1 MNSSISIS
9 IFRLSFI
16 AAFIFL
22 TLIVSQEARS
32 QSQTL
37 SISGG
42 LVNLSG
48 GQSAKFT
55 LQPSFGF
62 QIGQRL
68 SDNWF
73 IRLGFSKQTFYND
86 TTATSSFALG
96 YNKDD
101 ATLKWK
107 ATRLSMQF
115 DRFFGHAENK
125 FNFSAGI
132 GGGLMVWE
140 ILDPAGDMLIT
151 VTSSKNQPTD
161 YSASEIFLT
170 FRTGLHLSLSPK
182 FSLSFATNVDY
193 LTGAGADFA
202 EQIKSDRDSWQLGS
216 SLSLKLGFG
225 GHTDVSWQ
233 PVQPAISPSDY
244 SGSGVSRVMSSVA
257 VDSDQDGVPDD
268 QDDCRLNEPG
278 VKVDR
283 YGCPLD
289 TDFDGVPD
297 GLDHCPN
304 TDREAGN
311 LVDVYGCAIDS
322 DFDGIP
328 DFADDCPHNRIGAQV
343 DSQGCPLDSD
353 KDGVPDGLDDCPY
366 TLSGVE
372 VDRNGC
378 IDLSIIDKPLIL
390 NIDYLPG
397 SFEVDPHNIK
407 KLKRLARLLN
417 FIEDVRMEINGYTD
431 NIGTTLANRKLSLR
445 RAARVK
451 EYLVSY
457 GVNAARFKLFGQGE
471 TNFVA
476 SNDTS
481 KGRNKNRRIEIV
493 FYK

>member
-1 MNSSISIS
+1 
-9 IFRLSFI
+9 
-16 AAFIFL
+16 
-22 TLIVSQEARS
+22 
-32 QSQTL
+32 
-37 SISGG
+37 
-42 LVNLSG
+42 
-48 GQSAKFT
+48 
-55 LQPSFGF
+55 
-62 QIGQRL
+62 
-68 SDNWF
+68 
-73 IRLGFSKQTFYND
+73 
-86 TTATSSFALG
+86 
-96 YNKDD
+96 
-101 ATLKWK
+101 
-107 ATRLSMQF
+107 
-115 DRFFGHAENK
+115 
-125 FNFSAGI
+125 
-132 GGGLMVWE
+132 
-140 ILDPAGDMLIT
+140 
-151 VTSSKNQPTD
+151 
-161 YSASEIFLT
+161 
-170 FRTGLHLSLSPK
+170 
-182 FSLSFATNVDY
+182 
-193 LTGAGADFA
+193 
-202 EQIKSDRDSWQLGS
+202 
-216 SLSLKLGFG
+216 
-225 GHTDVSWQ
+225 
-233 PVQPAISPSDY
+233 
-244 SGSGVSRVMSSVA
+244 MSSVA

-372 VDRNGC
+372 VD
-378 IDLSIIDKPLIL
+378 
-390 NIDYLPG
+390 
-397 SFEVDPHNIK
+397 PHNIK

>member
-1 MNSSISIS
+1 
-9 IFRLSFI
+9 
-16 AAFIFL
+16 
-22 TLIVSQEARS
+22 
-32 QSQTL
+32 
-37 SISGG
+37 
-42 LVNLSG
+42 
-48 GQSAKFT
+48 
-55 LQPSFGF
+55 
-62 QIGQRL
+62 
-68 SDNWF
+68 
-73 IRLGFSKQTFYND
+73 
-86 TTATSSFALG
+86 
-96 YNKDD
+96 
-101 ATLKWK
+101 
-107 ATRLSMQF
+107 
-115 DRFFGHAENK
+115 
-125 FNFSAGI
+125 
-132 GGGLMVWE
+132 
-140 ILDPAGDMLIT
+140 
-151 VTSSKNQPTD
+151 
-161 YSASEIFLT
+161 
-170 FRTGLHLSLSPK
+170 
-182 FSLSFATNVDY
+182 
-193 LTGAGADFA
+193 
-202 EQIKSDRDSWQLGS
+202 
-216 SLSLKLGFG
+216 
-225 GHTDVSWQ
+225 
-233 PVQPAISPSDY
+233 
-244 SGSGVSRVMSSVA
+244 MSSVA

-268 QDDCRLNEPG
+268 QDDCPLNEPG

-283 YGCPLD
+283 HGCPLD

-328 DFADDCPHNRIGAQV
+328 DFADNCPHNRIGAQV